1 MTMVKTIYLIKKKP
15 GLTPAEFRE
24 HYEEVYVPLALSLY
38 PTIRKSVR
46 NYTIPNDIPT
56 NAVDLDFDCMTE
68 VWFDDM
74 EGFQAM
80 VDTANGDAGQAD
92 VHCQKVFIDLTQ
104 TAYSLVE
111 EVESEIA

>member
-1 MTMVKTIYLIKKKP
+1 MVKAIYLVKKKP
-15 GLTPAEFRE
+15 GLTPAEFRK

-38 PTIRKSVR
+38 RTIRKSVR
-46 NYTIPNDIPT
+46 NYTIPSDIPT
-56 NAVDLDFDCMTE
+56 TAVDLDFDCLTE

-74 EGFQAM
+74 EGFQTM
-80 VDTANGDAGQAD
+80 IDTAAGHAGQAD
-92 VHCQKVFIDLTQ
+92 VHCQKVFMDWTQ